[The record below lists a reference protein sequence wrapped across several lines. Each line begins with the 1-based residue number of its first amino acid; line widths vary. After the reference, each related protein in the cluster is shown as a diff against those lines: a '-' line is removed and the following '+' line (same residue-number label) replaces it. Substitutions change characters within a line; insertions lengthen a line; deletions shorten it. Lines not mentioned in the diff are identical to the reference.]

1 MGDNMKIRKAKKQ
14 DVKDI
19 QDLRYLLAKHDKSLG
34 LDIVETEWG
43 YTEVGKKDLEYFLNE
58 QYIYVAEEN
67 EKIVGFITAEIFKKK
82 AWYTVQ
88 LGSINNIFVLE
99 EYRNQGI
106 GKALM
111 KTAIEALKEA
121 GITNIQLDTYNKN
134 SNSIKFYEGLGF
146 EKCNLQMLYQEDKQK

>member
-1 MGDNMKIRKAKKQ
+1 MNIRKAEKE
-14 DVKDI
+14 DIKDI
-19 QDLRYLLAKHDKSLG
+19 QDLRYLLAKYDKSLG
-34 LDIVETEWG
+34 LDIAVTEWG

-99 EYRNQGI
+99 EYRNKGI

-111 KTAIEALKEA
+111 KTMINALKEV
-121 GITNIQLDTYNKN
+121 GITNIQLDTFNKN
-134 SNSIKFYEGLGF
+134 SKAIKFYEELGF
-146 EKCNLQMLYQEDKQK
+146 EKCNIQMLYQEDKQK

>member
-1 MGDNMKIRKAKKQ
+1 MKIRKAKKE
-14 DVKDI
+14 DMKDI
-19 QDLRYLLAKHDKSLG
+19 QDLRYLLAKHEKSLG
-34 LDIVETEWG
+34 LNIAVPEWG

-106 GKALM
+106 GKALI
-111 KTAIEALKEA
+111 KTVIDALKEV
-121 GITNIQLDTYNKN
+121 GITNVQLDTYNKN
-134 SNSIKFYEGLGF
+134 DKAIKFYEGLGF
-146 EKCNLQMLYQEDKQK
+146 EKCNLQMLYQEDKKKE

>member
-1 MGDNMKIRKAKKQ
+1 MNIRKAEKE
-14 DVKDI
+14 DIKDI

-34 LDIVETEWG
+34 LDIVETKWG
-43 YTEVGKKDLEYFLNE
+43 YTDVGKKDLEYFLNE

-99 EYRNQGI
+99 EYRNKGI

-111 KTAIEALKEA
+111 KTAIDALKEV

-134 SNSIKFYEGLGF
+134 SNAIKFYEGLGF

>member
-1 MGDNMKIRKAKKQ
+1 MNIRKAEKE
-14 DVKDI
+14 DIKDI

-34 LDIVETEWG
+34 LDIVETKWG

-58 QYIYVAEEN
+58 QYIYVAEEK

-82 AWYTVQ
+82 VWYTVQ

-99 EYRNQGI
+99 EYRNKGI

-111 KTAIEALKEA
+111 KTAINALKEV

-134 SNSIKFYEGLGF
+134 SNAIKFYEGLGF

>member
-1 MGDNMKIRKAKKQ
+1 MKIRKAKKE
-14 DVKDI
+14 DMKDI
-19 QDLRYLLAKHDKSLG
+19 QDLRYLLAKYDKSLG
-34 LDIVETEWG
+34 LDIAVTEWG

-99 EYRNQGI
+99 EYRNKGI

-111 KTAIEALKEA
+111 KTAIDALKEA
-121 GITNIQLDTYNKN
+121 GITNIQLDTYNRN
-134 SNSIKFYEGLGF
+134 SNAIKFYEGLGF
-146 EKCNLQMLYQEDKQK
+146 EKCNLQMLYQEDKNKA